1 MSTPYPIVRCGVRCR
16 CPDLDAHRMPPCWFA
31 QTSKK
36 CLYTTPNAPGLSNQ
50 KLIFQLASENLSAK
64 ARILPLTHDR
74 YGSRLC
80 ENLTD
85 AMFPLLNRG
94 GMMKGFVRGA
104 DRGRRHCYRN
114 ALMIGWTRAMLFGR
128 WMCSSMRWN

>member
-31 QTSKK
+31 QTSKE

-74 YGSRLC
+74 YGSFSI
-80 ENLTD
+80 D
-85 AMFPLLNRG
+85 SA
-94 GMMKGFVRGA
+94 GFGCRSMS
-104 DRGRRHCYRN
+104 
-114 ALMIGWTRAMLFGR
+114 ALPRKRPAYCVATK
-128 WMCSSMRWN
+128 

>member
-31 QTSKK
+31 QTSKE

-74 YGSRLC
+74 YGSKAEVGRCLAPC
-80 ENLTD
+80 
-85 AMFPLLNRG
+85 PLQPRKRTSEL
-94 GMMKGFVRGA
+94 
-104 DRGRRHCYRN
+104 RN
-114 ALMIGWTRAMLFGR
+114 VMSATVME
-128 WMCSSMRWN
+128 